1 MTDASKVL
9 FILSLLAFSSLRV
22 SGRYAPPL
30 KKSSHVKVSVFF
42 SLQINCYLKAEAGEE
57 RKLDGATTGWKG
69 EGCESPR
76 RKEKPA
82 ETGLLDNEGR
92 RGGGG

>member
-1 MTDASKVL
+1 MRLATNQRVTPEPFLDIITCASC
-9 FILSLLAFSSLRV
+9 A
-22 SGRYAPPL
+22 
-30 KKSSHVKVSVFF
+30 SVF
-42 SLQINCYLKAEAGEE
+42 LQINCYLKGEAGEE

-76 RKEKPA
+76 RKEKGPA

-92 RGGGG
+92 REGAVQLLLNYFASLNT